1 MEKLIDLYKKWAG
14 EEPADVI
21 KLAGQG
27 SNRQYFRIIGHDG
40 DTVIG
45 VIGTSRDEDHAFVY
59 LAQHF
64 QLRQLPVP
72 QILAVSDDELCYLQT
87 DLGGTSL
94 FDAIKGGRDAG
105 GRYNQKEKELLKKTI
120 RELPNIQI
128 RGARGLDWQN
138 CYPQPEFDVDSV
150 LFDLNYFKYCFLK
163 LTDLDFHELKLEAN
177 FRLFA
182 KDLTSE
188 PMDCFLYRDFQAR
201 NIMLDDKGNP
211 YFIDFQGGRKGPFY
225 YDLASFLWQASAKY
239 PFKLRRELVWEYY
252 QSLKHYTE
260 VPSVRHFVNRLSLF
274 VLFRTLQVLGAYGF
288 RGYFERKKHFI
299 DSIPPAIQNLRD
311 LLKMGDKVFPYPYMM
326 DMLRR
331 LTELPQFKVIES
343 VALSRADGYK
353 TTDNN
358 IYRAH
363 PQDGPAT
370 YSKYDGKGPLVVRVY
385 SFSFRKGIPED
396 PSGNGGGYVFDCRS
410 THNPGRYEPYKK
422 LTGLDE
428 PVIRFLEDDGE
439 ILKFLDHVYALADHH
454 VNRYMQRG
462 FTSLMFCFG
471 CTGGQHRSVY
481 SAQHLAEHIHR
492 KFGVEVQI
500 CHREQHIEQVLPA
513 KQ

>member
-1 MEKLIDLYKKWAG
+1 MEKAVVFLIVIGGLIYITKAELGMTTTNSFLTTLGILLLLFIGDNFAQKIDDDRKRRKLNNDGKLIDLYKKWAG

-163 LTDLDFHELKLEAN
+163 PTDLDFTN
-177 FRLFA
+177 
-182 KDLTSE
+182 
-188 PMDCFLYRDFQAR
+188 
-201 NIMLDDKGNP
+201 
-211 YFIDFQGGRKGPFY
+211 
-225 YDLASFLWQASAKY
+225 
-239 PFKLRRELVWEYY
+239 
-252 QSLKHYTE
+252 
-260 VPSVRHFVNRLSLF
+260 
-274 VLFRTLQVLGAYGF
+274 
-288 RGYFERKKHFI
+288 
-299 DSIPPAIQNLRD
+299 
-311 LLKMGDKVFPYPYMM
+311 
-326 DMLRR
+326 
-331 LTELPQFKVIES
+331 
-343 VALSRADGYK
+343 
-353 TTDNN
+353 
-358 IYRAH
+358 
-363 PQDGPAT
+363 
-370 YSKYDGKGPLVVRVY
+370 
-385 SFSFRKGIPED
+385 
-396 PSGNGGGYVFDCRS
+396 
-410 THNPGRYEPYKK
+410 
-422 LTGLDE
+422 
-428 PVIRFLEDDGE
+428 
-439 ILKFLDHVYALADHH
+439 
-454 VNRYMQRG
+454 
-462 FTSLMFCFG
+462 
-471 CTGGQHRSVY
+471 
-481 SAQHLAEHIHR
+481 
-492 KFGVEVQI
+492 
-500 CHREQHIEQVLPA
+500 
-513 KQ
+513 

>member
-163 LTDLDFHELKLEAN
+163 PTDLDFHELKLEAN

-260 VPSVRHFVNRLSLF
+260 VPSVRHFVNRLSLLCSSVPYRF
-274 VLFRTLQVLGAYGF
+274 WAPT
-288 RGYFERKKHFI
+288 
-299 DSIPPAIQNLRD
+299 DSAAISNARSISSTVSRQ
-311 LLKMGDKVFPYPYMM
+311 
-326 DMLRR
+326 
-331 LTELPQFKVIES
+331 
-343 VALSRADGYK
+343 LSR
-353 TTDNN
+353 
-358 IYRAH
+358 I
-363 PQDGPAT
+363 
-370 YSKYDGKGPLVVRVY
+370 
-385 SFSFRKGIPED
+385 
-396 PSGNGGGYVFDCRS
+396 C
-410 THNPGRYEPYKK
+410 
-422 LTGLDE
+422 
-428 PVIRFLEDDGE
+428 E
-439 ILKFLDHVYALADHH
+439 IF
-454 VNRYMQRG
+454 
-462 FTSLMFCFG
+462 
-471 CTGGQHRSVY
+471 
-481 SAQHLAEHIHR
+481 
-492 KFGVEVQI
+492 
-500 CHREQHIEQVLPA
+500 
-513 KQ
+513 

>member
-163 LTDLDFHELKLEAN
+163 PTDLDFHELKLEAN
-177 FRLFA
+177 FRL
-182 KDLTSE
+182 
-188 PMDCFLYRDFQAR
+188 M
-201 NIMLDDKGNP
+201 
-211 YFIDFQGGRKGPFY
+211 
-225 YDLASFLWQASAKY
+225 
-239 PFKLRRELVWEYY
+239 
-252 QSLKHYTE
+252 
-260 VPSVRHFVNRLSLF
+260 RL
-274 VLFRTLQVLGAYGF
+274 
-288 RGYFERKKHFI
+288 
-299 DSIPPAIQNLRD
+299 
-311 LLKMGDKVFPYPYMM
+311 
-326 DMLRR
+326 
-331 LTELPQFKVIES
+331 
-343 VALSRADGYK
+343 
-353 TTDNN
+353 
-358 IYRAH
+358 
-363 PQDGPAT
+363 
-370 YSKYDGKGPLVVRVY
+370 
-385 SFSFRKGIPED
+385 
-396 PSGNGGGYVFDCRS
+396 
-410 THNPGRYEPYKK
+410 
-422 LTGLDE
+422 
-428 PVIRFLEDDGE
+428 
-439 ILKFLDHVYALADHH
+439 
-454 VNRYMQRG
+454 
-462 FTSLMFCFG
+462 
-471 CTGGQHRSVY
+471 
-481 SAQHLAEHIHR
+481 
-492 KFGVEVQI
+492 
-500 CHREQHIEQVLPA
+500 
-513 KQ
+513 

>member
-150 LFDLNYFKYCFLK
+150 LFPEAYRFGFSRTEARSQLPAFCQGSDIR
-163 LTDLDFHELKLEAN
+163 TDG
-177 FRLFA
+177 LF
-182 KDLTSE
+182 
-188 PMDCFLYRDFQAR
+188 P
-201 NIMLDDKGNP
+201 
-211 YFIDFQGGRKGPFY
+211 
-225 YDLASFLWQASAKY
+225 
-239 PFKLRRELVWEYY
+239 
-252 QSLKHYTE
+252 
-260 VPSVRHFVNRLSLF
+260 
-274 VLFRTLQVLGAYGF
+274 
-288 RGYFERKKHFI
+288 
-299 DSIPPAIQNLRD
+299 
-311 LLKMGDKVFPYPYMM
+311 
-326 DMLRR
+326 
-331 LTELPQFKVIES
+331 
-343 VALSRADGYK
+343 LSR
-353 TTDNN
+353 
-358 IYRAH
+358 
-363 PQDGPAT
+363 
-370 YSKYDGKGPLVVRVY
+370 
-385 SFSFRKGIPED
+385 FSG
-396 PSGNGGGYVFDCRS
+396 
-410 THNPGRYEPYKK
+410 
-422 LTGLDE
+422 
-428 PVIRFLEDDGE
+428 
-439 ILKFLDHVYALADHH
+439 
-454 VNRYMQRG
+454 
-462 FTSLMFCFG
+462 
-471 CTGGQHRSVY
+471 
-481 SAQHLAEHIHR
+481 AQHHA
-492 KFGVEVQI
+492 G
-500 CHREQHIEQVLPA
+500 
-513 KQ
+513 

>member
-163 LTDLDFHELKLEAN
+163 PTDLDFHELKLEAN

-188 PMDCFLYRDFQAR
+188 PMDCFLYRDFRRATSCWMIR
-201 NIMLDDKGNP
+201 EIHTLLIFRVVEKDRSIMISPHSFGRHLLSIRSNCAENWFGN
-211 YFIDFQGGRKGPFY
+211 
-225 YDLASFLWQASAKY
+225 
-239 PFKLRRELVWEYY
+239 
-252 QSLKHYTE
+252 
-260 VPSVRHFVNRLSLF
+260 
-274 VLFRTLQVLGAYGF
+274 
-288 RGYFERKKHFI
+288 
-299 DSIPPAIQNLRD
+299 
-311 LLKMGDKVFPYPYMM
+311 
-326 DMLRR
+326 
-331 LTELPQFKVIES
+331 
-343 VALSRADGYK
+343 
-353 TTDNN
+353 TTS
-358 IYRAH
+358 H
-363 PQDGPAT
+363 
-370 YSKYDGKGPLVVRVY
+370 
-385 SFSFRKGIPED
+385 
-396 PSGNGGGYVFDCRS
+396 
-410 THNPGRYEPYKK
+410 
-422 LTGLDE
+422 
-428 PVIRFLEDDGE
+428 
-439 ILKFLDHVYALADHH
+439 
-454 VNRYMQRG
+454 
-462 FTSLMFCFG
+462 
-471 CTGGQHRSVY
+471 
-481 SAQHLAEHIHR
+481 
-492 KFGVEVQI
+492 
-500 CHREQHIEQVLPA
+500 
-513 KQ
+513 